1 MTEKAAVVIPIY
13 AKYPTKAEKASL
25 IQCKRILDNHKI
37 IVVCPQSLDVSEYKF
52 LTNRFERFEDKNFKS
67 VKSYSRLCLDVNFYK
82 RFEDFEYILIYQP
95 DGWVFKDELEFWC
108 QQGYDYIGAPWF
120 EGFEK
125 ADKNS
130 KMLKEVGNGGMS
142 LRNVKKHIKLF
153 ENPHFIQPYSAIAE
167 ENKKHKMISNILN
180 IPVNFCKYLSQFVIP
195 IKFGTKLN
203 EDFYIAKYAKI
214 IVPDFKIPEAEIAL
228 KFAFENQPKRLY
240 EMNGKNLPFLC
251 HAFQKYDYEFWEP
264 FIRLGEENAL
274 GK

>member
-95 DGWVFKDELEFWC
+95 DGWVFKDELDFWC
-108 QQGYDYIGAPWF
+108 EQGYDYIGAPWF

-167 ENKKHKMISNILN
+167 ENKKHNMISNILN

-214 IVPDFKIPEAEIAL
+214 IVPDFKIPEAENAL